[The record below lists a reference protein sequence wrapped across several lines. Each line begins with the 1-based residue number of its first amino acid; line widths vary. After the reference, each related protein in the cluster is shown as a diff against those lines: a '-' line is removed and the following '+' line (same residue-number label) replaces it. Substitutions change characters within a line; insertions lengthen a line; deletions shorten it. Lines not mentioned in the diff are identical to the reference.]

1 MATIF
6 QLHQVI
12 LFLTISIGLWLAFW
26 VYFAGKTKKT
36 NKYFF
41 WMVLLWLTGE
51 IVPYFLFRNVLLSQK
66 ILFFLPK
73 LEIAFVFI
81 FFIFFYLFS
90 INFLKETNKFP
101 LLNKLIPCTAIV
113 GAFLSIFT
121 NLFLERVELTEERM
135 GLNLI
140 LTPGGK
146 IIWLGFVIIITLF
159 ILSRFLLNY
168 FRTLR
173 ENKLRFQYFLIGVF
187 IWAIINLVFNVY
199 FPIIYNTFR
208 YAYFGNYVIFVFFGF
223 TAYAIVKREL
233 FGIKVV
239 LTALLVGLI
248 AILLFLDAVLF
259 TQTLG
264 IQILKGIILVIFLFF
279 GYSLIK
285 SVLREI
291 KLREELGIAYQEL
304 KKLDEAKMEF
314 LSIASHQLRTPL
326 TVIKGYLSMI
336 LDGDYG
342 KIPEKV
348 QEKMKDVYL
357 SSERLIKLVNDLLSA
372 TRIET
377 GKMELKLKKAPI
389 EPIIEQAI
397 KELEIKVKE
406 KNLYL
411 RFEKPPKES
420 KLPTGQAKKQ
430 LPEMLIDSEKIK
442 EAIYNIIDNSIRYT
456 QKGGITIKCKMQN
469 SKCKI
474 EVSDTGTGLTE
485 DELSKLFES
494 FSRGAVGSRLYS
506 EGVGLGLYIARKFIE
521 MHNGTIRAESE
532 GKGKGS
538 SFCIELAMK

>member
-1 MATIF
+1 
-6 QLHQVI
+6 
-12 LFLTISIGLWLAFW
+12 
-26 VYFAGKTKKT
+26 
-36 NKYFF
+36 
-41 WMVLLWLTGE
+41 
-51 IVPYFLFRNVLLSQK
+51 
-66 ILFFLPK
+66 
-73 LEIAFVFI
+73 
-81 FFIFFYLFS
+81 
-90 INFLKETNKFP
+90 
-101 LLNKLIPCTAIV
+101 
-113 GAFLSIFT
+113 
-121 NLFLERVELTEERM
+121 
-135 GLNLI
+135 
-140 LTPGGK
+140 
-146 IIWLGFVIIITLF
+146 
-159 ILSRFLLNY
+159 
-168 FRTLR
+168 
-173 ENKLRFQYFLIGVF
+173 
-187 IWAIINLVFNVY
+187 
-199 FPIIYNTFR
+199 
-208 YAYFGNYVIFVFFGF
+208 
-223 TAYAIVKREL
+223 
-233 FGIKVV
+233 
-239 LTALLVGLI
+239 
-248 AILLFLDAVLF
+248 
-259 TQTLG
+259 
-264 IQILKGIILVIFLFF
+264 
-279 GYSLIK
+279 
-285 SVLREI
+285 
-291 KLREELGIAYQEL
+291 EL

-326 TVIKGYLSMI
+326 TVIKGYLSII